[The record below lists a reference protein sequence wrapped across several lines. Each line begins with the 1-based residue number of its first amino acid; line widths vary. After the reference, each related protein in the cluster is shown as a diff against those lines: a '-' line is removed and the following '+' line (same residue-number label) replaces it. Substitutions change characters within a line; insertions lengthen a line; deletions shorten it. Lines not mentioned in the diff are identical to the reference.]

1 MLRKI
6 LRQGS
11 LFALSLVVAGSL
23 FGQAA
28 ATGTR
33 IGLIAIQDAIVGT
46 QEGQKI
52 TAALRA
58 KYKPAEDDIKKQQAA
73 IGQLRQQLQR
83 GANTMSEDGKR
94 RLVRDIQTKEREAK
108 RSMED
113 AESEFQREFQQFQQE
128 AFAKLRSV
136 IKKYMNDKGL
146 SLILDISS
154 AQTPVV
160 DASSELLITNDIIEL
175 FDKEN
180 PVAAAPSAAPAAA
193 AAKPTP

>member
-11 LFALSLVVAGSL
+11 LFALSLVAASSL

-33 IGLIAIQDAIVGT
+33 IGLIATQAAIVGT
-46 QEGQKI
+46 QEGQKR

-73 IGQLRQQLQR
+73 IGELRQQLQR
-83 GANTMSEDGKR
+83 GANTMSDDAKR

-108 RSMED
+108 RSLED
-113 AESEFQREFQQFQQE
+113 AESEFQREFQQFRQE
-128 AFAKLRSV
+128 AFEKLSPI
-136 IKKYMNDKGL
+136 IKKYMNEKGL

-154 AQTPVV
+154 PQTPVV
-160 DASSELLITNDIIEL
+160 EASNELLITNDIIEL

-180 PVAAAPSAAPAAA
+180 PVAGA

>member
-1 MLRKI
+1 
-6 LRQGS
+6 
-11 LFALSLVVAGSL
+11 
-23 FGQAA
+23 
-28 ATGTR
+28 
-33 IGLIAIQDAIVGT
+33 
-46 QEGQKI
+46 
-52 TAALRA
+52 
-58 KYKPAEDDIKKQQAA
+58 
-73 IGQLRQQLQR
+73 
-83 GANTMSEDGKR
+83 MSEDAKR

-113 AESEFQREFQQFQQE
+113 AESEFQREFQKFQQE

-180 PVAAAPSAAPAAA
+180 PVAAAASAAPVGA